1 MSFFR
6 NCTLQLEAVLELNFI
21 ASGGAVLKMGVCIMG
36 SNLSTVLQT
45 FQIFCV
51 QSSLQLAVCV
61 LISVLPQPCDRGG
74 VSQRQGPCCSQQSN
88 CSACLPAVGRQ
99 HQGHLPTVPSV
110 QCMFGGVRH
119 QHLPLLPVTARLQ
132 QLAH

>member
-1 MSFFR
+1 M
-6 NCTLQLEAVLELNFI
+6 ELDFI
-21 ASGGAVLKMGVCIMG
+21 DSGGTVLKMGVCYG

-45 FQIFCV
+45 FQILCV

-61 LISVLPQPCDRGG
+61 LISVLPQPCEHGG

-88 CSACLPAVGRQ
+88 CSACLPAVGSQ

-119 QHLPLLPVTARLQ
+119 EHLPLLPVTARLQ